1 MFIISFSQLFLY
13 DHSQGVIIIFL
24 PPSSCPE
31 VEIYGEKRRFFTIK
45 LLELTGC
52 IIPLGIFS

>member
-24 PPSSCPE
+24 LSTSCPE
-31 VEIYGEKRRFFTIK
+31 VEIYGKN
-45 LLELTGC
+45 GD
-52 IIPLGIFS
+52 FSQ

>member
-1 MFIISFSQLFLY
+1 MLFLSLY
-13 DHSQGVIIIFL
+13 FSYMITHKELSSSFCPLLL
-24 PPSSCPE
+24 PR
-31 VEIYGEKRRFFTIK
+31 GGDLWEKRRFFTIK

>member
-1 MFIISFSQLFLY
+1 MFKFLSLYFSYMITHEEQ
-13 DHSQGVIIIFL
+13 SIIFL
-24 PPSSCPE
+24 PHLLPRGGE
-31 VEIYGEKRRFFTIK
+31 LWEKRRFFTIK